1 MKKKLI
7 ALILIIMALLFVTSC
22 EKKEEK
28 ATTVYFDFFGSR
40 FDLQDR
46 TLIPEIG
53 IIDLG
58 YENSGTSFSEY
69 LEELKEDEETY
80 VVCRLKCVG
89 DLKQKVDMTK
99 SPPEGR
105 NQYETLY
112 TEIPF
117 EVTEIYEGECNLLT
131 VGETVKVN
139 VDDMFLYTKL
149 YRSAWWEEYQKI
161 YEVMG
166 EEKATEGIHLK
177 FYCRKGIESILPR
190 VNYEY
195 VLVLIYDKET
205 DMFSALLN
213 HHACELSTPVDYIT
227 FKDNFSSTEEW
238 RKKKSIEDRMPRA
251 YYEILERYNIKVK

>member
-7 ALILIIMALLFVTSC
+7 AFILIIMSLLFVTSC
-22 EKKEEK
+22 EKKEDK

-46 TLIPEIG
+46 TLISEIR
-53 IIDLG
+53 IADLG
-58 YENSGTSFSEY
+58 IENSGRSFSEY
-69 LEELKEDEETY
+69 LEELKEDKETY

-99 SPPEGR
+99 TPPEGS
-105 NQYETLY
+105 QYKALY

-131 VGETVKVN
+131 VGETVKVK
-139 VDDMFLYTKL
+139 VKDMYLYTSL
-149 YRSAWWEEYQKI
+149 YHGWWETYQII
-161 YEVMG
+161 YEATG
-166 EEKATEGIHLK
+166 EEKATESLQLK
-177 FYCRKGIESILPR
+177 LYCRKGIESILPR
-190 VNYEY
+190 INYEY

-227 FKDNFSSTEEW
+227 FKDNFSLTEEW
-238 RKKKSIEDRMPRA
+238 RKKQSIEERMPRA